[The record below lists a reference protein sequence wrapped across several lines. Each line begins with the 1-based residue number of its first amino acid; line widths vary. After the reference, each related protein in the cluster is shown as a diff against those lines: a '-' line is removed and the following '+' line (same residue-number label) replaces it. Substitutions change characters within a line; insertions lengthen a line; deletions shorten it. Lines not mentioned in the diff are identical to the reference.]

1 MNRDKQIEEMQQ
13 FVIDIQNS
21 SQKATEIIT
30 QETANYVKQNHKYNN
45 IVDYAKAHIK
55 SRYEYEAEFLAELGY
70 RKASAVAREIF
81 EEIENAIDLLR
92 KSVVEGRKN
101 DGIKYQQLHDGR
113 MLSLEALKYFIA
125 QLKKKYESEKDK

>member
-1 MNRDKQIEEMQQ
+1 MNRDKQIEKMQQ

-21 SQKATEIIT
+21 SQKATRIIT

-70 RKASAVAREIF
+70 RKASDVAREIF
-81 EEIENAIDLLR
+81 EEIEELFKFYIESGIYFEELKDLI
-92 KSVVEGRKN
+92 
-101 DGIKYQQLHDGR
+101 IK
-113 MLSLEALKYFIA
+113 
-125 QLKKKYESEKDK
+125 LKKKYESEKDDGN

>member
-1 MNRDKQIEEMQQ
+1 MNRDKQIEKMQQ
-13 FVIDIQNS
+13 FVIDIKNS

-70 RKASAVAREIF
+70 RKSADVAREIF
-81 EEIENAIDLLR
+81 EEIEKTLKKNELRNYEPYNVESYYSGDLEKDLG
-92 KSVVEGRKN
+92 E
-101 DGIKYQQLHDGR
+101 
-113 MLSLEALKYFIA
+113 
-125 QLKKKYESEKDK
+125 LKKKYTEEGK